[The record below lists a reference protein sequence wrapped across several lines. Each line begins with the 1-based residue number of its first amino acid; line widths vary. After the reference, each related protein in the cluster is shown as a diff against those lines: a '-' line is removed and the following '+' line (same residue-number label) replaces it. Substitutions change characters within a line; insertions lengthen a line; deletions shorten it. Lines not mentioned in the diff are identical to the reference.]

1 MTTKT
6 KTNARARNAKNP
18 QPKRAIDDTFV
29 APKAKPRDK
38 TKDVT
43 LAEALAEAG
52 QTIEDLVVP
61 NQEAAPTRPV
71 GTSNLANT
79 IRAHRSQ
86 YKVVQAPTGKKTQ
99 NNGDAVAQALLNV
112 TLEQMKAFVGAKQP
126 GLNYDQLNPGHQR
139 MCYGNK
145 IRAWYKQGDQTTL
158 LWMEQAHVN
167 AEHAKQDAE
176 PAAEEAPKT
185 MQLDDLSA
193 VLQQPKK
200 RQRKTKGE

>member
-1 MTTKT
+1 MTKKT
-6 KTNARARNAKNP
+6 ATNTRARNAKNP
-18 QPKRAIDDTFV
+18 QPRRAVDDTFV

-112 TLEQMKAFVGAKQP
+112 TLEQMKAFVGTKQP
-126 GLNYDQLNPGHQR
+126 GLNYDQLNLGHQR

-158 LWMEQAHVN
+158 LWMEQAAQPQTEADPV
-167 AEHAKQDAE
+167 
-176 PAAEEAPKT
+176 AEEAPEAPKP
-185 MQLDDLSA
+185 A
-193 VLQQPKK
+193 AKK